1 MRMTRRLLPSLLL
14 LLCAAFLLP
23 SSAHAAKSAKKAI
36 WGPVEID
43 GESQFPVYKDL
54 GVTTYQMLLEWDQV
68 GVLEPLDAK
77 DPEDASYEWS
87 DEIDSAIS
95 EGRRN
100 GIKVA
105 LSITGKPS
113 WAKASDFKDFVTAAS
128 KRYKSVRTWAIGDG
142 KIKRAAD
149 YPRML
154 DDAYAALK
162 ASSKSNKV
170 IGGNGNTRLKL
181 SNGKAARMDFFGT
194 DPTARKAPTK
204 TSLAKLK
211 KAAGSH
217 KLWLGPVSLP
227 TSEGGSFRLTKSSQA
242 SWIKSAFKLIKRDSD
257 VAALSYRKLQD
268 ELGAPFTGLL
278 DSDGE
283 KKPSYNAYKQG

>member
-1 MRMTRRLLPSLLL
+1 MRMIRRALPFL
-14 LLCAAFLLP
+14 LLCLALVAP
-23 SSAHAAKSAKKAI
+23 ASANAAKSQKKAI

-54 GVTTYQMLLEWDQV
+54 GVGTYQMLLEWDQV

-77 DPEDASYEWS
+77 DPDDASYEWS

-95 EGRRN
+95 EGKAN

-113 WAKASDFKDFVTAAS
+113 WAKATDFKDFVTAAA
-128 KRYKSVRTWAIGDG
+128 KRYKDVHTWAIGDG
-142 KIKRAAD
+142 PVKKAAD

-154 DDAYAALK
+154 DDAYVALK
-162 ASSKSNKV
+162 AASKSNKV
-170 IGGNGNTRLKL
+170 IGGNGNSRLKL
-181 SNGKAARMDFFGT
+181 GKKAARMDYFGT
-194 DPTARKAPTK
+194 DPSGRKAPTK
-204 TSLAKLK
+204 SSLAKLK
-211 KAAGSH
+211 KQAGDH
-217 KLWLGPVSLP
+217 KLWLSPVSLP
-227 TSEGGSFRLTKSSQA
+227 TSEGGSFRLTQAAQA
-242 SWIKSAFKLIKRDSD
+242 SWLTSAFKLIKSDSG

-278 DSDGE
+278 DSDGA
-283 KKPSYNAYKQG
+283 KKPSYNAYKRA

>member
-1 MRMTRRLLPSLLL
+1 MRMTRRLLPFL
-14 LLCAAFLLP
+14 LLCLAVLLVP
-23 SSAHAAKSAKKAI
+23 TSAQAAKSAKKAI
-36 WGPVEID
+36 WGPIEVD

-54 GVTTYQMLLEWDQV
+54 GATTYQMLLEWDQV

-87 DEIDSAIS
+87 DEIDTAIS
-95 EGRRN
+95 EGKAN

-113 WAKASDFKDFVTAAS
+113 WAKASDFKAFVTAAA
-128 KRYKSVRTWAIGDG
+128 KRYKNVRLWAIGDG
-142 KIKRAAD
+142 KIKRAQD

-154 DDAYAALK
+154 DDAYVALK
-162 ASSKSNKV
+162 AANKSNKV

-181 SNGKAARMDFFGT
+181 SSKKDARMDYFGT
-194 DPTARKAPTK
+194 DPSARKAPTK
-204 TSLAKLK
+204 AALDKLK
-211 KAAGSH
+211 KQAGDH

-227 TSEGGSFRLTKSSQA
+227 TSEGGAFRLTQSAQA
-242 SWIKSAFKLIKRDSD
+242 SWIRSAFKLIKRDTD
-257 VAALSYRKLQD
+257 VVAMSYRKLRD
-268 ELGAPFTGLL
+268 ELGAAFTGLM
-278 DSDGE
+278 DSDGG

>member
-1 MRMTRRLLPSLLL
+1 MRMTRRLLPFL
-14 LLCAAFLLP
+14 LLCLAVLLAP
-23 SSAHAAKSAKKAI
+23 GSAHAAKSQKKAI
-36 WGPVEID
+36 WGPIEID

-54 GVTTYQMLLEWDQV
+54 GVGTYQMLLEWDQV

-87 DEIDSAIS
+87 DEIDTAIS

-105 LSITGKPS
+105 LSITGRPD
-113 WAKASDFKDFVTAAS
+113 WANAGVFKDFVTAAS
-128 KRYKSVRTWAIGDG
+128 RRYKDVRTWAIGDG
-142 KIKRAAD
+142 KISPSKD

-154 DDAYAALK
+154 DAAYAALK
-162 ASSKSNKV
+162 ARNKGNKV

-181 SNGKAARMDFFGT
+181 SNGKPARMDYFGT
-194 DPTARKAPTK
+194 DPSARRAPTK

-211 KAAGSH
+211 KQAGDH

-227 TSEGGSFRLTKSSQA
+227 TSEGGTFRLTKSSQA
-242 SWIKSAFKLIKRDSD
+242 SWIKSAFKLIKRDTD
-257 VAALSYRKLQD
+257 VAALSYRKLRD
-268 ELGAPFTGLL
+268 VLGAAFSGLM

>member
-1 MRMTRRLLPSLLL
+1 MRMTRRLLPFL
-14 LLCAAFLLP
+14 LLCLAVLLVP
-23 SSAHAAKSAKKAI
+23 GSAHAAKSQKKAI
-36 WGPVEID
+36 WGPIEVD

-54 GVTTYQMLLEWDQV
+54 GVGTYQMLLEWDQI

-87 DEIDSAIS
+87 DEIDTAIS
-95 EGRRN
+95 EGKRT

-105 LSITGKPS
+105 LSITGRPD
-113 WAKASDFKDFVTAAS
+113 WAKAGDFKDFVTAAA
-128 KRYKSVRTWAIGDG
+128 KRYKAVRTWAIGDG
-142 KIKRAAD
+142 KISPAKD

-162 ASSKSNKV
+162 KASKSNKV

-181 SNGKAARMDFFGT
+181 SNGKAARMDYFGT
-194 DPTARKAPTK
+194 DPSGRKAPTK
-204 TSLAKLK
+204 SSLNKLK
-211 KAAGSH
+211 KKAGDH
-217 KLWLGPVSLP
+217 KLWLSPVSLP
-227 TSEGGSFRLTKSSQA
+227 TSEGASFRLTQSAQA
-242 SWIKSAFKLIKRDSD
+242 KWIKSAFKLIKSDRD
-257 VAALSYRKLQD
+257 VAALSYRKLKD
-268 ELGAPFTGLL
+268 ELGAPFTGLM

>member
-1 MRMTRRLLPSLLL
+1 MRMMRRLLPFLLL
-14 LLCAAFLLP
+14 SLAVLLVPAA
-23 SSAHAAKSAKKAI
+23 AQAKKSQKKAI
-36 WGPVEID
+36 WGPIEID

-54 GVTTYQMLLEWDQV
+54 GVGTYQMLLEWDQV
-68 GVLEPLDAK
+68 GVLKPLDPK

-87 DEIDSAIS
+87 EEIDTAIS
-95 EGRRN
+95 EARRN
-100 GIKVA
+100 NIKVA
-105 LSITGKPS
+105 LSITGRPK
-113 WAKASDFKDFVTAAS
+113 WAKAKDFKNFVTAAA

-142 KIKRAAD
+142 KISPAKD

-162 ASSKSNKV
+162 AANKSNKV

-181 SNGKAARMDFFGT
+181 ANGKTARMDYFGT
-194 DPTARKAPTK
+194 DPSGRKAPTK
-204 TSLAKLK
+204 SSLNKLK
-211 KAAGSH
+211 KQAGGH
-217 KLWLGPVSLP
+217 KLWLSPVSLP
-227 TSEGGSFRLTKSSQA
+227 TSEGASFRLTRSAQA
-242 SWIKSAFKLIKRDSD
+242 NWIKSAFRLIKSDSD
-257 VAALSYRKLQD
+257 VVALSYRKLKD

>member
-1 MRMTRRLLPSLLL
+1 MRMIRRALPFL
-14 LLCAAFLLP
+14 LLCLALVLP
-23 SSAHAAKSAKKAI
+23 ASAHAAKSQKKAI

-43 GESQFPVYKDL
+43 GESQFPVYNDL
-54 GVTTYQMLLEWDQV
+54 GVGTFQMLLEWDKV

-87 DEIDSAIS
+87 EEIDSAIA
-95 EGRRN
+95 EGKAN
-100 GIKVA
+100 GIKIA
-105 LSITGKPS
+105 LSITGRPD
-113 WAKASDFKDFVTAAS
+113 WAKASDFKAFVTAAA
-128 KRYKSVRTWAIGDG
+128 KRYKEVRTWAIGDG
-142 KIKRAAD
+142 PVKPAKD

-162 ASSKSNKV
+162 AASKSNKV

-181 SNGKAARMDFFGT
+181 GKKEARMDYFGT
-194 DPTARKAPTK
+194 DPSARKAPTK
-204 TSLAKLK
+204 ASLAKLK
-211 KAAGSH
+211 KQAGDH

-227 TSEGGSFRLTKSSQA
+227 TSEGGSFRLSQAAQA
-242 SWIKSAFKLIKRDSD
+242 SWITSAFKLIKADSD

-268 ELGAPFTGLL
+268 ELGAPFTGLK

-283 KKPSYNAYKQG
+283 NKPSYNAYKRA

>member
-1 MRMTRRLLPSLLL
+1 MIRRALPFL
-14 LLCAAFLLP
+14 LLCLTVLLAP
-23 SSAHAAKSAKKAI
+23 ASAQAAKSQKKAI
-36 WGPVEID
+36 WGPIEID

-54 GVTTYQMLLEWDQV
+54 GVGTYQMLLEWDKV

-87 DEIDSAIS
+87 DEIDTAIS
-95 EGRRN
+95 EGSNN

-105 LSITGKPS
+105 LSITGRPD
-113 WAKASDFKDFVTAAS
+113 WASASDFKDFVTAAA
-128 KRYKSVRTWAIGDG
+128 KRYKAVRTWAIGDG
-142 KIKRAAD
+142 KVSPAKD

-162 ASSKSNKV
+162 AASKSNKV
-170 IGGNGNTRLKL
+170 IGGNGNTRLEL
-181 SNGKAARMDFFGT
+181 SNGKQARMDYFGT

-204 TSLAKLK
+204 STLNALK
-211 KAAGSH
+211 RKAGDH

-227 TSEGGSFRLTKSSQA
+227 TSEGGSFRLTMAAQA
-242 SWIKSAFKLIKRDSD
+242 NWIKTAFRLVKSDSD
-257 VAALSYRKLQD
+257 VAALSYRKLRD
-268 ELGAPFTGLL
+268 ELGAPFTGLM

>member
-1 MRMTRRLLPSLLL
+1 MRMKRRLLPFL
-14 LLCAAFLLP
+14 LLCLAVLMVPA
-23 SSAHAAKSAKKAI
+23 SAHAAKSQKKAI
-36 WGPVEID
+36 WGPIEID

-54 GVTTYQMLLEWDQV
+54 GVGTYQMLLEWDKV

-87 DEIDSAIS
+87 DEIDTAIS
-95 EGRRN
+95 EAKGS

-113 WAKASDFKDFVTAAS
+113 WASASDYKDFVTAAA
-128 KRYKSVRTWAIGDG
+128 KRYKDVRTWAIGDG
-142 KIKRAAD
+142 KIERAAD

-154 DDAYAALK
+154 DDAYVALK
-162 ASSKSNKV
+162 AANKSNKV
-170 IGGNGNTRLKL
+170 IGANGNTRLKL
-181 SNGKAARMDFFGT
+181 AKGKEARMDYFGT

-204 TSLAKLK
+204 SSLNKLK
-211 KAAGSH
+211 KQAGDH

-227 TSEGGSFRLTKSSQA
+227 TSEGASFRLTKSAQA
-242 SWIKSAFKLIKRDSD
+242 SWIKAAFKLIKSDGD
-257 VAALSYRKLQD
+257 VAALSYRKLRD
-268 ELGAPFTGLL
+268 ELGAPFTGLM